1 MMKKV
6 LLLFLSVSLFFVLGC
21 AKSIRYTED
30 EIRTFP
36 DEIKEHVRKGQIAL
50 GMSQEQVRYA
60 WGAPDSIKFLES
72 FENKSREEW
81 TYAFKETLGVITYK
95 VLFFYDGKLVYIK

>member
-6 LLLFLSVSLFFVLGC
+6 LLLVISVSLLLFLGC

-30 EIRTFP
+30 EIKTFP
-36 DEIKEHVRKGQIAL
+36 DEIKEHVRKGQISL

-60 WGAPDSIKFLES
+60 WGAPDSIKFLEA

-81 TYAFKETLGVITYK
+81 TYSFKETLNVVTYK